1 MKNGCLVTKI
11 FPIFF
16 SGGGDDLEGSIVG
29 NDCSTDYLTIP
40 CATNSNDPYL
50 QTGTPSVCV
59 DRICG
64 MVFNSART
72 QSGSPNVPI
81 RSYSKPFNIRVHTD
95 REEGNSNPAEASN
108 RGFCFQYVQQPCNS
122 ATGK

>member
-1 MKNGCLVTKI
+1 MKKKLT
-11 FPIFF
+11 F
-16 SGGGDDLEGSIVG
+16 SLFLGGGDDLEGSFVG
-29 NDCSTDYLTIP
+29 TDCSTDYLSIP
-40 CATNSNDPYL
+40 CATNSIDPYL
-50 QTGTPSVCV
+50 QNGTPSVCV

-95 REEGNSNPAEASN
+95 REEGNSNTAEASN
-108 RGFCFQYVQQPCNS
+108 RGFCLQFVQQPCNS